1 MFFGCVAGALLAATA
16 HVGAVPARICFAL
29 GAGAVQL
36 RLLCNMLDGM
46 VAVESGR
53 ASRVGELFNEL
64 PDRVSDAA
72 TLIGAGYSAG
82 GFPVL
87 GFVGACMA
95 MFTAYVRAEG
105 KIAGARQE
113 FCGPMAKP
121 QRMFV
126 MTVAALFCAVAP
138 ASWQARWGAAGAGI
152 LSIALGIIILGTVI
166 TVIRR
171 LCRIVSQ
178 LEGA

>member
-16 HVGAVPARICFAL
+16 HVAPIAERICFAL
-29 GAGAVQL
+29 GAGAEQL

-72 TLIGAGYSAG
+72 TLIGAGYAAG
-82 GFPVL
+82 GLPAL
-87 GFVGACMA
+87 GFVAACMA
-95 MFTAYVRAEG
+95 MFTAYVRAQG
-105 KIAGARQE
+105 KVAGANQE

-126 MTVAALFCAVAP
+126 ITVAALFCAVAP
-138 ASWQARWGAAGAGI
+138 ASWQPRWGAAAAGI
-152 LSIALGIIILGTVI
+152 LSIALGIIIVGTVI

-171 LCRIVSQ
+171 LCRLVSQ